1 MRFSLKAPKTVN
13 FLISLLRI
21 LSILLLMSS
30 CAANKAPVQDRM
42 VSQAGKPGDH
52 IVARGETLYSI
63 AWRYGLDYNDL
74 ARRNGINSQFTIYP
88 GQRLSINGTA
98 AKASVTRTQPAATPA
113 VKSPPQQ
120 PTPARSKT
128 TTHSPSRPK
137 PVNTPSGR
145 LAWQWPAVG
154 KVLAGYSSQKS
165 LHMGVDI
172 EARLGESVVAAADGV
187 VVYAGSGIRG
197 YGKLLIVKHNEVYL
211 SAYAH
216 NDQLLVQ
223 ENTVVKAGQKIA
235 EAGSTGTDRSKLHF
249 EIRREGKP
257 VDPLQYL
264 PRR

>member
-1 MRFSLKAPKTVN
+1 
-13 FLISLLRI
+13 
-21 LSILLLMSS
+21 
-30 CAANKAPVQDRM
+30 
-42 VSQAGKPGDH
+42 
-52 IVARGETLYSI
+52 
-63 AWRYGLDYNDL
+63 
-74 ARRNGINSQFTIYP
+74 
-88 GQRLSINGTA
+88 
-98 AKASVTRTQPAATPA
+98 
-113 VKSPPQQ
+113 
-120 PTPARSKT
+120 
-128 TTHSPSRPK
+128 
-137 PVNTPSGR
+137 
-145 LAWQWPAVG
+145 
-154 KVLAGYSSQKS
+154 
-165 LHMGVDI
+165 MGVDI